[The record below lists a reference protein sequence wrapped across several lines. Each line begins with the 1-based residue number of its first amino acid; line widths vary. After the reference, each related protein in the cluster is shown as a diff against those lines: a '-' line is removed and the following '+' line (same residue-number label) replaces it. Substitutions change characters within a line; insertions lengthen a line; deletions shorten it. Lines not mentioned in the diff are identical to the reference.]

1 MKKEYHLRMARDRKE
16 YFSLPERW
24 TPLNFSETTEEV
36 PNLSVGQMTRQALSN
51 PAGSPPLADLVS
63 GKERIVIVIDD
74 CTRPTPVAGI
84 LEILLP
90 CLTDSG
96 VPREKITIVA
106 ALGTHVP
113 ITREDL
119 ELKVGKKVA
128 ADYRIV
134 QHNAWQTDLVPVA
147 LPDNKGTVRINPEV
161 ARADVKIGISSIL
174 PHPMAG
180 YGGGPKIIMPGVS
193 DFDYIRTHHMKL
205 TIDPRSLAGRTKGN
219 PFHEACMEVA
229 RTVGLDFSINC
240 VYNQHGETVRII
252 GGSLDTAFSAAVD
265 TCFEELGAQFNEK
278 VDITITST
286 YPHTHA
292 HQFVK
297 GLSAPDVITK
307 ETGAILV
314 AVPTVSPLPPEFLN
328 SFNVIREQSRNNPEP
343 YVREAMTQGLPFLPD
358 KPLEFNMAMKCALI
372 RPRIRTILVSP
383 LITEEEA
390 RTMGFEYAPSVAAGV
405 SRLENSYP
413 EATTAIFPS
422 GGLIVPV
429 TAWER

>member
-1 MKKEYHLRMARDRKE
+1 
-16 YFSLPERW
+16 
-24 TPLNFSETTEEV
+24 V
-36 PNLSVGQMTRQALSN
+36 
-51 PAGSPPLADLVS
+51 
-63 GKERIVIVIDD
+63 
-74 CTRPTPVAGI
+74 
-84 LEILLP
+84 
-90 CLTDSG
+90 
-96 VPREKITIVA
+96 
-106 ALGTHVP
+106 
-113 ITREDL
+113 
-119 ELKVGKKVA
+119 
-128 ADYRIV
+128 
-134 QHNAWQTDLVPVA
+134 
-147 LPDNKGTVRINPEV
+147 
-161 ARADVKIGISSIL
+161 
-174 PHPMAG
+174 
-180 YGGGPKIIMPGVS
+180 
-193 DFDYIRTHHMKL
+193 
-205 TIDPRSLAGRTKGN
+205 
-219 PFHEACMEVA
+219 
-229 RTVGLDFSINC
+229 
-240 VYNQHGETVRII
+240 
-252 GGSLDTAFSAAVD
+252 GSLDTAFAAAVD
-265 TCFEELGAQFNEK
+265 TCFEKLGARFNEK

-328 SFNVIREQSRNNPEP
+328 SFNVIREKSRNNPEP

-358 KPLEFNMAMKCALI
+358 KPLEFNMAMKCAII